1 LSSPVPP
8 SDPGQGGA
16 EDAPPIEPAPP
27 ASSLPTPP
35 APARL
40 GASTFT
46 IEGRSAPA
54 LFVIG
59 WLATLVGFGL
69 IAVGLMSGKASAG
82 AILVI
87 VGLVVLSIG
96 LVAAAGS
103 QAVERRVRGVLA
115 YRGPSPFLVLLAA
128 VPISILG
135 LIVVSVPLR
144 LLGIPLEGPEA
155 ALISVSLQ
163 ALVYI
168 GLVRLLVVDT
178 GALDWVSMGVR
189 RFDRTAALEMFGGAL
204 WAAPLVVITGIVASI
219 LLNLVPV
226 EPVSPLPPS
235 GTTGGLIVSLV
246 AGAVVAPFGEEILF
260 RGFATTAWVRAR
272 GMRGGLILGALIFA
286 FAHVV
291 TVSGTTAG
299 DALQQALV
307 AFVGRI
313 PIALALGVLFVR
325 RGTIWAS
332 FGLHAAFNA
341 ILLVLAELLSRSI

>member
-1 LSSPVPP
+1 LSSLVPP

-16 EDAPPIEPAPP
+16 EDAPPVESGPTEPSPQ
-27 ASSLPTPP
+27 TPSP
-35 APARL
+35 PARL

-59 WLATLVGFGL
+59 WLGTLVGFGL
-69 IAVGLMSGKASAG
+69 IAVALMSGNASAG
-82 AILVI
+82 TILLI

-103 QAVERRVRGVLA
+103 QAVERRVRGTLP

-128 VPISILG
+128 VPISIIG
-135 LIVVSVPLR
+135 LLIVSVPLR
-144 LLGIPLEGPEA
+144 LVGLPLDGPEA
-155 ALISVSLQ
+155 ALVSVGLQ
-163 ALVYI
+163 AVVYI

-178 GALDWVSMGVR
+178 GALDWISMGVR
-189 RFDRTAALEMFGGAL
+189 RFDRAAVLEMLGGAL
-204 WAAPLVVITGIVASI
+204 WAVPLIVITGIVASI
-219 LLNLVPV
+219 LLDFIPV
-226 EPVSPLPPS
+226 EPVSPLPPT
-235 GTTGGLIVSLV
+235 GTTSGLIISLL

-286 FAHVV
+286 FAHIV
-291 TVSGTTAG
+291 TVSAPTAG
-299 DALQQALV
+299 EAFQQAFV

-332 FGLHAAFNA
+332 FGLHAAFNG
-341 ILLVLAELLSRSI
+341 ILLVLSELLSRSI